1 MDWLLKVGDEYMNAS
16 VVLKASKNYTKETVL
31 GGGAIVGKNVVISS
45 ITPIDGGNVVKFSY
59 TLDDGTVKY
68 STLKVMDG
76 KDGVGISKIE
86 KIQTVGVVDTYRIT
100 FTDNTTFDYNV
111 SNGTG
116 SGGSQEY
123 ATNEDIDKMFV

>member
-1 MDWLLKVGDEYMNAS
+1 MNAS
-16 VVLKASKNYTKETVL
+16 VVLKASKTYTKETVL

-86 KIQTVGVVDTYRIT
+86 KVQTVGIVDTYRIT
-100 FTDNTTFDYNV
+100 FTDNTTFDYNI
-111 SNGTG
+111 SNGSSG
-116 SGGSQEY
+116 GGGSQVY
-123 ATNEDIDKMFV
+123 ATNEDIDKMFL